1 MLRTEFS
8 DFTAV
13 SQHRTDAE
21 KGDTK
26 NMVVSVGILIDDQV
40 VARPGTGTTLE
51 EDFWLRACIVHPGAM
66 IQDREFGPLAPN
78 RVNIPRPS

>member
-1 MLRTEFS
+1 MLRTEFL

-21 KGDTK
+21 KGDSK

-40 VARPGTGTTLE
+40 VATT
-51 EDFWLRACIVHPGAM
+51 RNRHNARGRV
-66 IQDREFGPLAPN
+66 LAPGLHPASRRN
-78 RVNIPRPS
+78 DSG